1 MGLQSAVSSLSLV
14 AEIGRLT
21 PFLLVLALAA
31 SCGAPPKAAPVSK
44 SPAEI
49 KWEPIKHWAGRG
61 AQQLDS
67 FQSDVG
73 ALRID
78 WETSRFAGAT
88 GPGGLKIVVHS
99 AISGRPLA
107 APILDQRGEG
117 KGTVYFSEE
126 PRVFF
131 MEVTSTDVDWKI
143 SVSDRLR

>member
-1 MGLQSAVSSLSLV
+1 MTSCAGGPPLPHADAGSA
-14 AEIGRLT
+14 ERIQ
-21 PFLLVLALAA
+21 
-31 SCGAPPKAAPVSK
+31 
-44 SPAEI
+44 
-49 KWEPIKHWAGRG
+49 WEPIKRWSGRG
-61 AQQLDS
+61 TQQLDS
-67 FQSDVG
+67 FPSDSG

-78 WETSRFAGAT
+78 WETSRLAGAT

-131 MEVTSTDVDWKI
+131 MEVTSTDIDWKI
-143 SVSDRLR
+143 SVLERVR

>member
-1 MGLQSAVSSLSLV
+1 MSHSRGRRVGLA
-14 AEIGRLT
+14 
-21 PFLLVLALAA
+21 PFLLILALTA
-31 SCGAPPKAAPVSK
+31 SCGAPPPAPPDSK
-44 SPAEI
+44 TRKEI
-49 KWEPIKHWAGRG
+49 QWEPIKHWSGRG
-61 AQQLDS
+61 TQQLDS
-67 FQSDVG
+67 FQSDIG

-131 MEVTSTDVDWKI
+131 MEVTSTDVDWKV
-143 SVSDRLR
+143 SVSDRVR

>member
-1 MGLQSAVSSLSLV
+1 MGAD
-14 AEIGRLT
+14 
-21 PFLLVLALAA
+21 
-31 SCGAPPKAAPVSK
+31 
-44 SPAEI
+44 
-49 KWEPIKHWAGRG
+49 HWSGRG
-61 AQQLDS
+61 TQQLDS
-67 FQSDVG
+67 FQSDIG

-107 APILDQRGEG
+107 APIPDQRGEG

-143 SVSDRLR
+143 RFRIASGESCNKSVNLGGHSSRRATGIGRRAALMAGNSPPINPISNA

>member
-1 MGLQSAVSSLSLV
+1 MSHSRRRLG
-14 AEIGRLT
+14 LT

-31 SCGAPPKAAPVSK
+31 SCGAPPPAPPDSK
-44 SPAEI
+44 TPAEI
-49 KWEPIKHWAGRG
+49 QWEPIKHWSGRG
-61 AQQLDS
+61 TQQLDS
-67 FQSDVG
+67 FQSDIG

-143 SVSDRLR
+143 SVSDRLGESCR